1 MDHILTCILND
12 DKAGS
17 TNAAEAR
24 ALIGRRQI
32 VGLHGDI
39 CRSFRLLALAVE
51 ALLGLVHDADLA
63 AFETDE
69 TDVRMHRPMARSR
82 PTVRLI

>member
-32 VGLHGDI
+32 VGLHGEI

-51 ALLGLVHDADLA
+51 ALLWLV
-63 AFETDE
+63 TM
-69 TDVRMHRPMARSR
+69 RISRRSR
-82 PTVRLI
+82 LTRPTCANPWTGRD

>member
-12 DKAGS
+12 KAGS
-17 TNAAEAR
+17 TNVAEAR

-32 VGLHGDI
+32 VGLHGEI

-51 ALLGLVHDADLA
+51 ALLWLVHDADLA
-63 AFETDE
+63 AFEIDE
-69 TDVRMHRPMARSR
+69 TDVRNPWTGRD
-82 PTVRLI
+82 